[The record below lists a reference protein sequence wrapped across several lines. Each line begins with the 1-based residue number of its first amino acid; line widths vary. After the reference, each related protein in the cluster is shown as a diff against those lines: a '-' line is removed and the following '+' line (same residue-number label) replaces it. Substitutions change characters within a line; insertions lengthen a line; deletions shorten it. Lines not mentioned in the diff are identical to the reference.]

1 MPGTT
6 PSPGSRTTMIAI
18 ALTTIGIGFVIGVLF
33 GARHLFWIVPAAV
46 ACLFV
51 WVKHAG
57 AEARNPEM
65 AGWIFGL
72 TLIALPVL
80 GVVASVGWLGGYLLR
95 RQILRRIES
104 R

>member
-1 MPGTT
+1 
-6 PSPGSRTTMIAI
+6 MIAI

-33 GARHLFWIVPAAV
+33 GARHLFWIVPAAL

-51 WVKHAG
+51 WVRRAG
-57 AEARNPEM
+57 AEAHNPEH

-72 TLIALPVL
+72 ALIALPVL
-80 GVVASVGWLGGYLLR
+80 GVLASVGWLAGHLLR
-95 RQILRRIES
+95 LQILRRIES